1 MMAIVRYIDVVL
13 ILLIAPIAIPIGAS
27 PVGYA
32 VGTVAWIAQRFAG
45 AAIER
50 RALASPDPK
59 RQLGVSLISS
69 LGRVWLLALTIL
81 AVGLVGE
88 KKDGLTAALV
98 VLVAF
103 TVYFGMSLVTRPAQA
118 RKDRP

>member
-1 MMAIVRYIDVVL
+1 MMAAVRYIDVVL
-13 ILLIAPIAIPIGAS
+13 IVLIAPIAIPIGA
-27 PVGYA
+27 PAVGYA
-32 VGTVAWIAQRFAG
+32 VGAVAWTAQRFAG
-45 AAIER
+45 TAIER
-50 RALASPDPK
+50 RALASEDPK
-59 RQLGVSLISS
+59 RAIGVSLISS

-88 KKDGLTAALV
+88 RKDGLTAALV

-103 TVYFGMSLVTRPAQA
+103 TIYFGMSLVTRPAQV